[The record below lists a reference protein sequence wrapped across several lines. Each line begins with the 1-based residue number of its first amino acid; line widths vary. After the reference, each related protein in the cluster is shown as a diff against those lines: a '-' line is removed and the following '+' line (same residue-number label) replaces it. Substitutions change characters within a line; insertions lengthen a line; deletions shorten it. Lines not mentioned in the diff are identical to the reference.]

1 MARTHLQNGI
11 KVPFTAQEEIDKDA
25 EELAFAQSHPH
36 LTDLTAAK
44 THKKK
49 ELRLQGRRLGAEYI
63 DPHIV
68 KNIDANDLTPVPA
81 SVTQFKADMKTNFGL
96 AKTAI
101 ENLSTIKEVK
111 EYRMDWP
118 DAPDA

>member
-1 MARTHLQNGI
+1 MARTHLQNGVKI
-11 KVPFTAQEEIDKDA
+11 PFTAQEETDEDA
-25 EELAFAQSHPH
+25 RELAFSESHPH
-36 LTDLTAAK
+36 LTNLAAAK

-68 KNIDANDLTPVPA
+68 KNLDATDLTPVPA
-81 SVTQFKADMKTNFGL
+81 SVSQFKTAMKTNFGL
-96 AKTAI
+96 AKEAI
-101 ENLSTIKEVK
+101 DNLSTIQEVK
-111 EYRMDWP
+111 EYRMNWP

>member
-1 MARTHLQNGI
+1 MARTHLQNGV